1 MVCLWIWA
9 IMKLNTIQHGI
20 FLTVSCLDGTL
31 VWSLTHIWALRIH
44 RSSKKK
50 GKENCA
56 QKLRRRLLFGY
67 KLAREKTHW
76 NSKRCKQKYYFKVS
90 FENVLVENRV
100 LVRFLAKQ
108 SKCNLVDKWKI
119 NLYKVVEK
127 TVSDTPVYRVR
138 KEFVDG

>member
-1 MVCLWIWA
+1 MA
-9 IMKLNTIQHGI
+9 PSFG
-20 FLTVSCLDGTL
+20 
-31 VWSLTHIWALRIH
+31 HIWALRIH
-44 RSSKKK
+44 RSIKK

-56 QKLRRRLLFGY
+56 QKLRRRLQFGY
-67 KLAREKTHW
+67 KLAREKNHW
-76 NSKRCKQKYYFKVS
+76 NSKRCKQNYYFKVS

-100 LVRFLAKQ
+100 LVRFLAKP

-119 NLYKVVEK
+119 NLYIVVEK